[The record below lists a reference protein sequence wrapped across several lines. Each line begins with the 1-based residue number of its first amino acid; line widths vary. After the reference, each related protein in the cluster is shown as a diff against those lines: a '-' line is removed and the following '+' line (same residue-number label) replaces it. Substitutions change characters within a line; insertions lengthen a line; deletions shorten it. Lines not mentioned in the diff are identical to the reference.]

1 MEYKVIHFFTDLQ
14 DFSHPYHVGD
24 TFPRHGMRVSEE
36 RLKELSGN
44 NNRQHKPLIKMIE
57 DEPLSFSDNEIEPEE
72 KPQKKQ
78 YTKTDINKM
87 SKAELLEIAK
97 NTGVEGADE
106 MSRAELVEY
115 LLNIFE
121 L

>member
-1 MEYKVIHFFTDLQ
+1 MGMMIHRNRKRKKEKQSAIVQAAET
-14 DFSHPYHVGD
+14 PEKYV
-24 TFPRHGMRVSEE
+24 EE
-36 RLKELSGN
+36 T
-44 NNRQHKPLIKMIE
+44 
-57 DEPLSFSDNEIEPEE
+57 PEE
-72 KPQKKQ
+72 QR

-106 MSRAELVEY
+106 MSRADLVEY
-115 LLNIFE
+115 LLSVFK